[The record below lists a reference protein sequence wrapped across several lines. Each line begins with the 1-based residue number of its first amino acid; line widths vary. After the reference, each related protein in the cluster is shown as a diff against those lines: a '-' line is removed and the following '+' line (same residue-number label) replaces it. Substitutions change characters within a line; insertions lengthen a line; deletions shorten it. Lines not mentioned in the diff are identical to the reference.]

1 MLILKDHSHLVSP
14 PRRQHPYVWLREFI
28 LAQTRGYDEEIW
40 KKFGCIVVV
49 HRDADGRP
57 SGRGIDK
64 TNKVIQAKVQTLER
78 NLSRT
83 RCR

>member
-1 MLILKDHSHLVSP
+1 MVILKDHAYLISP
-14 PRRQHPYVWLREFI
+14 ARRQRPYVWLRDFI

-40 KKFGCIVVV
+40 RKHGRIVIV
-49 HRDADGRP
+49 HREADGR
-57 SGRGIDK
+57 SAGRGIDK

-83 RCR
+83 QCQ